1 MNRMKKTLI
10 AILFLP
16 IFCFSQTNTDSL
28 YKIAIQR
35 QVRSDS
41 IIQKLKHDNLI
52 AINKIRFKDSVIKK
66 LRRDSAIAIRHYGDS
81 AHLPLKDMY
90 YAHLSRNWKL
100 YYDVKRKDTLGIYVL
115 INQCTFKDYCKGCMV
130 LNRDSSYYD
139 IVSKENK

>member
-1 MNRMKKTLI
+1 MSKLLI
-10 AILFLP
+10 ILLLP
-16 IFCFSQTNTDSL
+16 IFCFSQTNNDSL
-28 YKIAIQR
+28 YTIMKQR

-52 AINKIRFKDSVIKK
+52 SINKIRFKDSVIQK
-66 LRRDSAIAIRHYGDS
+66 LRRDSIVARQYYKDS
-81 AHLPLKDMY
+81 AHLPLRDMY

-100 YYDVKRKDTLGIYVL
+100 YYDIKGEDTLGIYVL
-115 INQCTFKDYCKGCMV
+115 INQCTFKDYCKGCIV